1 MKAQT
6 PRASPWMSGA
16 LLVALLIAAGTLWHF
31 GIGDKGTYTA
41 IRLTARW
48 SYGFFLLAYTGG
60 PLAVVFGPAFQ
71 PLARRGRELGLAF
84 AAAHLVH
91 VGLVAWLYHISRTP
105 PIPTSAAVFFGVA
118 LGFTYLIA
126 LLSIPR
132 LASALPRWLWRTIVI
147 VGMEFIALAFLR
159 DFLRYPFGHGIARI
173 LFMLPFTVLAI
184 AAALLRITSY
194 ALKLRLSLRHS
205 RAIPL

>member
-1 MKAQT
+1 MRAQT
-6 PRASPWMSGA
+6 PRASLWMSGA
-16 LLVALLIAAGTLWHF
+16 LLAALLIAVVTLWHF
-31 GIGDKGTYTA
+31 GIGEKGTYTA

-91 VGLVAWLYHISRTP
+91 VGLVAWLYHISSTP

>member
-1 MKAQT
+1 MRAQT
-6 PRASPWMSGA
+6 PRTNLWMGGA
-16 LLVALLIAAGTLWHF
+16 LLVALLIALGTLAYL
-31 GIGDKGTYTA
+31 GIGEKGTYTA

-48 SYGFFLLAYTGG
+48 SYAFFWLAYTGG
-60 PLAVVFGPAFQ
+60 PLALVFGPTFQ
-71 PLARRGRELGLAF
+71 PVARRGRELGLAF
-84 AAAHLVH
+84 ASAHLAH
-91 VGLVAWLYHISRTP
+91 VGLVAWLYHIASKP
-105 PIPTSAAVFFGVA
+105 PIPTSAAIFFGIA

-132 LASALPRWLWRTIVI
+132 LAAALPRWLWRTILI

-159 DFLRYPFGHGIARI
+159 DFLHYSFGHGIART
-173 LFMLPFTVLAI
+173 LFTLPFTVLAI
-184 AAALLRITSY
+184 AAALLRITGY

>member
-1 MKAQT
+1 
-6 PRASPWMSGA
+6 MSGA
-16 LLVALLIAAGTLWHF
+16 LLVALLIAVGTLWHF
-31 GIGDKGTYTA
+31 GIGEKGTYTA

-91 VGLVAWLYHISRTP
+91 VGLVAWLYHISSTP

>member
-1 MKAQT
+1 MG
-6 PRASPWMSGA
+6 GA
-16 LLVALLIAAGTLWHF
+16 LFIAFLIGAGTLLYL
-31 GIGDKGTYTA
+31 GIGLKGTYTA

-48 SYGFFLLAYTGG
+48 SYGFFWLAYTGG
-60 PLAVVFGPAFQ
+60 PLAVVFGPRFQ
-71 PLARRGRELGLAF
+71 PVARRGRELGLAF
-84 AAAHLVH
+84 ASAHLMH
-91 VGLVAWLYHISRTP
+91 VGLVAYLYHISSTA
-105 PIPTSAAVFFGVA
+105 PIPTSAAIFFGIA

-132 LASALPRWLWRTIVI
+132 LASALPRWLWRAIVI

-173 LFMLPFTVLAI
+173 LFILPFTVLAV
-184 AAALLRITSY
+184 AAALLRITAY
-194 ALKLRLSLRHS
+194 WMKLRLSLRHS

>member
-1 MKAQT
+1 M
-6 PRASPWMSGA
+6 WMGGA
-16 LLVALLIAAGTLWHF
+16 LLVAVLIAAGTLIHL
-31 GIGDKGTYTA
+31 GTGGKGTYTA

-60 PLAVVFGPAFQ
+60 PLAVVFGPRFQ

-84 AAAHLVH
+84 AAAHLAH
-91 VGLVAWLYHISRTP
+91 VGLVTWLYHISSSP
-105 PIPTSAAVFFGVA
+105 PIPTSAAVFFGIA

-126 LLSIPR
+126 LLSIPK
-132 LASALPRWLWRTIVI
+132 LAAALPRWLWRAILV

-159 DFLRYPFGHGIARI
+159 DFLRDPFGHGIARI

-184 AAALLRITSY
+184 AAALLRITAY
-194 ALKLRLSLRHS
+194 AMKLRLGLRHA

>member
-1 MKAQT
+1 MRAQT
-6 PRASPWMSGA
+6 PRASLWMGGA
-16 LLVALLIAAGTLWHF
+16 LLAALLIAVGTLLHF
-31 GIGDKGTYTA
+31 GIGEKGTYTA

-60 PLAVVFGPAFQ
+60 PLAVVFGPRFQ

-91 VGLVAWLYHISRTP
+91 MGLVAWLYHIASTP
-105 PIPTSAAVFFGVA
+105 PIPTSAAIFFGVA

-132 LASALPRWLWRTIVI
+132 LASALPRWLWRAIVI

-159 DFLRYPFGHGIARI
+159 DFLRDPFGHGIARI

-194 ALKLRLSLRHS
+194 GLKLRLSLRHP

>member
-1 MKAQT
+1 MG
-6 PRASPWMSGA
+6 GA
-16 LLVALLIAAGTLWHF
+16 LCIACLIGAGTLLYL
-31 GIGDKGTYTA
+31 GIGEKGTYTA

-60 PLAVVFGPAFQ
+60 PLATVFGPSFQ

-84 AAAHLVH
+84 AAAHLAH
-91 VGLVAWLYHISRTP
+91 VGLVAWLYHISSTP
-105 PIPTSAAVFFGVA
+105 PIPTSAAIFFGIA

-132 LASALPRWLWRTIVI
+132 LATALPRWLWRTIVI

-173 LFMLPFTVLAI
+173 LFILPFSVLAI
-184 AAALLRITSY
+184 AAALLRLTAY
-194 ALKLRLSLRHS
+194 GMKLRLSLRHA

>member
-1 MKAQT
+1 MG
-6 PRASPWMSGA
+6 GA
-16 LLVALLIAAGTLWHF
+16 LLGALLIGVGTLLYF
-31 GIGDKGTYTA
+31 GIGEKGTYTA

-60 PLAVVFGPAFQ
+60 PLAVVFGPGFQ

-91 VGLVAWLYHISRTP
+91 MGLVAWLYHISSTP
-105 PIPTSAAVFFGVA
+105 PIPTSAAIFFGVA

-184 AAALLRITSY
+184 AAALLRLTSY

>member
-6 PRASPWMSGA
+6 PRTGLWMGS
-16 LLVALLIAAGTLWHF
+16 ALLIALLIAVGTLAYL
-31 GIGDKGTYTA
+31 GIGEKGTYTA

-48 SYGFFLLAYTGG
+48 SYAFFLLAYTGG

-84 AAAHLVH
+84 AAAHLAH
-91 VGLVAWLYHISRTP
+91 IGLVAWLYHISRTP
-105 PIPTSAAVFFGVA
+105 PIPTSAAIFFGVA

-132 LASALPRWLWRTIVI
+132 LASALPRWLWRAIVI

-173 LFMLPFTVLAI
+173 LFILPFTVLAI
-184 AAALLRITSY
+184 AAAVLRLTAY
-194 ALKLRLSLRHS
+194 GMKLRLRLRHP